1 MIGSEVQI
9 VYRTTWAMCQLSN
22 DTRRPSASEYSTD
35 RTVLSS
41 RTSGGLILVLEPPEV
56 YASLA
61 EEPPEVSSDRISYHI
76 ESGTWVV
83 VVGTL
88 LGRAAKGADM
98 VLVAQPKVRTFGS
111 ATWIGSWL
119 SLLPL
124 RTTSVYCSGNTTGAR
139 R

>member
-1 MIGSEVQI
+1 
-9 VYRTTWAMCQLSN
+9 MCQLSN
-22 DTRRPSASEYSTD
+22 DTRRPSEYSTD

-41 RTSGGLILVLEPPEV
+41 RTSGGLIFILVLEPPEV

-98 VLVAQPKVRTFGS
+98 VLVAQPKVR
-111 ATWIGSWL
+111 IGS
-119 SLLPL
+119 
-124 RTTSVYCSGNTTGAR
+124 
-139 R
+139 